1 MACWRFRLVA
11 HVLRPMHWP
20 TCSLHAL
27 SHSAVVRLKHYEHS
41 FIRCISQPGSFNFGK
56 LIRKRHGTNKNNLR
70 MARSVLCQ
78 TTVADQ
84 AARHR
89 TLSRHAR
96 ARTSAPSERYRSAAE
111 GPFFRLNQI
120 VVKRRLRNFVDVAFT
135 NFAKLK
141 VLS

>member
-11 HVLRPMHWP
+11 HVLRPMHWS

-89 TLSRHAR
+89 TRSRHAR
-96 ARTSAPSERYRSAAE
+96 ARTSAPSELCRSVAQ
-111 GPFFRLNQI
+111 GPPFFKVESNSC
-120 VVKRRLRNFVDVAFT
+120 K
-135 NFAKLK
+135 AKAQK
-141 VLS
+141 FC

>member
-1 MACWRFRLVA
+1 LESLSGNDTEQTKTICEWRVPCFAKRRLQI
-11 HVLRPMHWP
+11 
-20 TCSLHAL
+20 
-27 SHSAVVRLKHYEHS
+27 RLQDIGLYLAT
-41 FIRCISQPGSFNFGK
+41 R
-56 LIRKRHGTNKNNLR
+56 
-70 MARSVLCQ
+70 
-78 TTVADQ
+78 
-84 AARHR
+84 
-89 TLSRHAR
+89 AR